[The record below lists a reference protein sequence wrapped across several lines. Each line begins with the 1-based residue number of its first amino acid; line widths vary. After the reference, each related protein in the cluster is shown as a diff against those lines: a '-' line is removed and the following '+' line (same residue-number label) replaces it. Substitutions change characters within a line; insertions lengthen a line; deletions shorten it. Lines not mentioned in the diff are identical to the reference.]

1 MKTTSQWIQSYLNHG
16 VSTLTGSGGSG
27 GMFEG
32 YYLWCFV
39 VAAIILGCF
48 FCMYFTQIY
57 KLTPGWGPVRKFD
70 SYGNEDLRLKQLAI
84 AAHVEAYHDRLAK
97 EASDSRVRTYKHPD
111 GTVERVHYGTLEPPS
126 WGRCEVP
133 WQRDVRV
140 WYPGVG
146 EVIMKEG
153 FSDTQQLRMESRSWA
168 KDEAHY
174 LHTVCGVQP
183 RPLDYADDTAHHCV
197 QRMI

>member
-1 MKTTSQWIQSYLNHG
+1 MAARCASV
-16 VSTLTGSGGSG
+16 VS
-27 GMFEG
+27 
-32 YYLWCFV
+32 
-39 VAAIILGCF
+39 
-48 FCMYFTQIY
+48 
-57 KLTPGWGPVRKFD
+57 R
-70 SYGNEDLRLKQLAI
+70 
-84 AAHVEAYHDRLAK
+84 
-97 EASDSRVRTYKHPD
+97 
-111 GTVERVHYGTLEPPS
+111 S
-126 WGRCEVP
+126 WGGPSSVV
-133 WQRDVRV
+133 QRMI
-140 WYPGVG
+140 WGYGAAGVT